1 MSMHARN
8 YTVPNHHTPV
18 QAYVKPGTMQRVR
31 WHPGNGHASSMD
43 SRTIAEMLEAAVDA
57 LDHLENST
65 DLLPVL
71 DHLIILADKDPSAW
85 TPMFESILRLLISW
99 HVDQTTS
106 ENARLRIDD
115 VILACSRQW
124 EAQRELGKSLLESFL
139 TDLEDIMPD
148 QDTDPVIVE
157 DITPLLRCFV
167 VIAKAWTSNT
177 VLTPDIVGKILHPQK
192 AFMRLRWKL
201 CLESPELHRAS
212 FDIAILALTLTN
224 TTPSNQSAI
233 MSPTRSE
240 KLWLLLYNE
249 MKAIMDGYPSDSS
262 LTKELPLNLIYDAL
276 NQVLEGYATS
286 SPESEGSLPVNQTQ
300 KHYLHAWLE
309 LGHEAD
315 LDIKDLEGSAL
326 GFALNLTRQFITK
339 WSLLPTSL
347 KTCTIAWR
355 VDILKCAN
363 EMSGEFSELPSW
375 TLLRQALGCD
385 LEKLLMI
392 AGSDANEDI
401 RGLLSNIFLLYF
413 KTFGSIHQSAMLFSK
428 LADRIPDICPNVSGS
443 WRNVLF
449 HANPF
454 AFALLCSTSTSSES
468 QRILKL
474 NILKTPNSGTFRHY
488 HFTTVLESFNP
499 LTNNT
504 SPSNELVE
512 TDSGSRANDVLE
524 HHDAF
529 LRLLH
534 ASQGYDFLARIN
546 AESGED
552 VLLRQDLNAVQYS
565 SNLLT
570 YWACW
575 EAARYCMLSRLRTPY
590 GGPQQTFD
598 AFERLLN
605 HLLSAPQIQD
615 VGEKMTRMSQLRD
628 YLCLLD
634 RLELQIYNASTGSSL
649 GILPSAPRSS
659 VLFFRANR
667 KVCDEWYSRVRNRLI
682 EGAKLTGEHALLVRH
697 GFTALSNHFNTLC
710 KGAVGDIILWLDE
723 LERYLADLVGSLLVL
738 DGSDAISGLYTWC
751 RRAIKDLVRHSTK
764 SKHARP
770 ESKFRNANLTDNQTA
785 ALSQVS
791 LDWINAAVLRSQCR
805 YEEAAAEAQK
815 IFNTEAPSE
824 PSPPTE
830 HLVSQIV
837 SSYSDIADYD
847 SLLSFL
853 DTIPQGSFSDQTVL
867 WSEPNITLG
876 FEELRTG
883 DPDKAWQYLEEFYAD
898 ESCAQDRRSATLEYE
913 MAVGQVYVFTARAL
927 LETHQATDQLERYRL
942 ASLDCANP
950 VAKYLVEGN
959 LEDAKSIM
967 LDVMMLNTPV
977 CQIRT
982 SLEEFMTT
990 VSEIPRELRMRYL
1003 RKDLHYWT
1011 RLDALVDLAKQQF
1024 ELARHNSD
1032 PFNTTTATTTTLE
1045 DDRFCA
1051 TVEEFKLL
1059 LSKVARTTDCHHYT
1073 SNIFR
1078 VCQGA
1083 IAPGIRFEGAKAAMA
1098 RHDYNSALLTSM
1110 SILDD
1115 LKSYTQSLTGE
1126 TSSDDGKRQEEMSVL
1141 ASKIYLKLA
1150 KWSRSSKPGL
1160 SAEDVDLYKR
1170 LLGFD
1175 LDPEVSKQTR
1185 IENITA
1191 ECLQRAIDI
1200 GPSHRKAWFAF
1211 GSHHYKQGWGIL
1223 DDLGSFRLS
1232 HPVAKRASADLA
1244 SALAPLRVRD
1254 VNGHIKAIFG
1264 IFVRQCASAQPF
1276 DSVTTFSIMESQLH
1290 KLPGFTEKVVADVL
1304 GVFHNLLKS
1313 ILEAYRL
1320 SVMSYFRF
1328 LQFTSEE
1335 YQCEAARTAKEA
1347 RKAYSLH
1354 RSAWEEPA
1362 SSVVSDEITA
1372 TLRLLRLL
1380 AKHGGQLH
1388 DLYAEN
1394 LKDINVHPWTNIIP
1408 QLFARLDHPEASV
1421 QSLIADLLRQ
1431 IGEQSP
1437 QLIVFHCVVAAN
1449 SAHNSAIQKELMAK
1463 IHIHLK
1469 QRHPTL
1475 VEEVVRLLRELE
1487 RVTVLREET
1496 WYRKLVGLLPEI
1508 RAKLQS
1514 LTEQYQELSHIKGL
1528 AVEEKDMVMSDN
1540 YQRSLQPVL
1549 SQFDKLRDETLAA
1562 STESNHERWFVDTFG
1577 GRIRNA
1583 LRYLSSPND
1592 WSNLF
1597 YAFSLLKEICSDIGK
1612 ELHSGRVLRL
1622 SDLSPSLAT
1631 LDFSEINIPSRLPT
1645 YGGGGSS
1652 SRDDE
1657 LDIRIQSFDQQVI
1670 VIPTKTKPKKLVL
1683 IGSDGKRYPF
1693 LFKGLED
1700 LHLDERVMQLLRI
1713 TNGMLDRDKEASARN
1728 LNARH
1733 YAVVPLGDNSGMI
1746 EWVES
1751 TVSLFTLFAKW
1762 QHREAMGARWMANV
1776 GAGNAAGG
1784 GGGGGG
1790 ASAAAEEG
1798 GHSAPGGGGPTSGT
1812 NLTAAGNAAAPPQP
1826 PRATDLYHEKVAI
1839 ALKRAGL
1846 PANHPRKLW
1855 PKSILLEVY
1864 QALVNDTPQDLLER
1878 EIWAS
1883 SPTPKEWWGKST
1895 NFARSTAVMSMIGYV
1910 IGLGDRHLDNILID
1924 FRSGDLV
1931 HIDYNVCFEKGKRLR
1946 IPEVVPFRLTRNIM
1960 SSLGVLGV
1968 EGQFRIGCEQ
1978 ALKVMRKNKEIL
1990 VTLLEAFVYDPL
2002 VDWQIDATA
2011 GTAGA
2016 AAAPPP
2022 LSTAAASSPAAMA
2035 PPFPPLGGELTDV
2048 SSRSYVSESSRGG
2061 HDLDDTSSSSLATS
2075 FSGMQL
2081 QGDGNQQQ
2089 QQFSAAPQQHQ
2100 QQQQHQR
2107 NAYAVNILR
2116 RVRHKLEGRDFDPQ
2130 KKSKVTEQVE
2140 RVIQE
2145 ATSIDNLAM
2154 MYEGWTAWI

>member
-1 MSMHARN
+1 MLDI
-8 YTVPNHHTPV
+8 VP
-18 QAYVKPGTMQRVR
+18 A
-31 WHPGNGHASSMD
+31 
-43 SRTIAEMLEAAVDA
+43 
-57 LDHLENST
+57 
-65 DLLPVL
+65 
-71 DHLIILADKDPSAW
+71 
-85 TPMFESILRLLISW
+85 
-99 HVDQTTS
+99 
-106 ENARLRIDD
+106 ARLN
-115 VILACSRQW
+115 V
-124 EAQRELGKSLLESFL
+124 
-139 TDLEDIMPD
+139 T
-148 QDTDPVIVE
+148 
-157 DITPLLRCFV
+157 
-167 VIAKAWTSNT
+167 
-177 VLTPDIVGKILHPQK
+177 
-192 AFMRLRWKL
+192 
-201 CLESPELHRAS
+201 
-212 FDIAILALTLTN
+212 ILALRDL
-224 TTPSNQSAI
+224 
-233 MSPTRSE
+233 
-240 KLWLLLYNE
+240 
-249 MKAIMDGYPSDSS
+249 
-262 LTKELPLNLIYDAL
+262 
-276 NQVLEGYATS
+276 ATA
-286 SPESEGSLPVNQTQ
+286 QR
-300 KHYLHAWLE
+300 HYLRAWLE
-309 LGHEAD
+309 LGHETD

-326 GFALNLTRQFITK
+326 GFALNLTRQFIAK
-339 WSLLPTSL
+339 WSMLPTSL
-347 KTCTIAWR
+347 KICTISWR
-355 VDILKCAN
+355 IDILKCAK
-363 EMSGEFSELPSW
+363 EMAKEFCGLPSW
-375 TLLRQALGCD
+375 TLLRQAIGCD

-392 AGSDANEDI
+392 AGSDANENI
-401 RGLLSNIFLLYF
+401 RGILANVFLLYF
-413 KTFGSIHQSAMLFSK
+413 KTFGSIHLSAVLYSK
-428 LADRIPDICPNVSGS
+428 LADR
-443 WRNVLF
+443 LF
-449 HANPF
+449 F
-454 AFALLCSTSTSSES
+454 SS
-468 QRILKL
+468 KL

-488 HFTTVLESFNP
+488 HFTTVLESFSP
-499 LTNNT
+499 PNNSASQLNDNT
-504 SPSNELVE
+504 E
-512 TDSGSRANDVLE
+512 TESGPKSDDVLE
-524 HHDAF
+524 YHDVF

-534 ASQGYDFLARIN
+534 ASQGYDFLAKVN
-546 AESGED
+546 AESGD
-552 VLLRQDLNAVQYS
+552 DILLRQDLNAVQYS

-605 HLLSAPQIQD
+605 HLLQAPQNQNLS
-615 VGEKMTRMSQLRD
+615 EKMTSISQLRD

-634 RLELQIYNASTGSSL
+634 RLELQIYNASTGTSL

-659 VLFFRANR
+659 VLFFRTNR
-667 KVCDEWYSRVRNRLI
+667 KVCEEWYSRVRNRLI
-682 EGAKLTGEHALLVRH
+682 EGAKLTGEHALVVRH
-697 GFTALSNHFNTLC
+697 GFIALSNHFNTLY
-710 KGAVGDIILWLDE
+710 KGAVGDIIPWLDE

-770 ESKFRNANLTDNQTA
+770 DSRFRNANLTDNQTA
-785 ALSQVS
+785 ALSQIS

-815 IFNTEAPSE
+815 VFNSEATSE
-824 PSPPTE
+824 PNPPTE

-847 SLLSFL
+847 SLLSFI
-853 DTIPQGSFSDQTVL
+853 DSIPQGSFADQTVL
-867 WSEPNITLG
+867 WSEPNITFG
-876 FEELRTG
+876 FEEMRTG
-883 DPDKAWQYLEEFYAD
+883 DYDKAWQYLEEFYVD
-898 ESCAQDRRSATLEYE
+898 ESRTQDRRSATLEYE

-927 LETHQATDQLERYRL
+927 LETQQSIDQLERYRITC
-942 ASLDCANP
+942 LDSALP
-950 VAKYLVEGN
+950 VAKYLVERNMEG
-959 LEDAKSIM
+959 AKSIM
-967 LDVMMLNTPV
+967 LDIMMLNTPV
-977 CQIRT
+977 SQIRS

-990 VSEIPRELRMRYL
+990 INEIPRELRTRHL

-1024 ELARHNSD
+1024 EVARQQSLRNE
-1032 PFNTTTATTTTLE
+1032 TTVE
-1045 DDRFCA
+1045 DENFLA

-1078 VCQGA
+1078 VCHGA
-1083 IAPGIRFEGAKAAMA
+1083 IVPGIRFEGAKAAMA
-1098 RHDYNSALLTSM
+1098 RHDYSSALLTSM

-1115 LKSYTQSLTGE
+1115 LKSYTQSLTAE

-1175 LDPEVSKQTR
+1175 LDPEVSSQTR
-1185 IENITA
+1185 IEHITA

-1200 GPSHRKAWFAF
+1200 GPSYRKAWFAY

-1232 HPVAKRASADLA
+1232 HPVAKRASTDLVNV
-1244 SALAPLRVRD
+1244 LAPLRLRD
-1254 VNGHIKAIFG
+1254 VDGHIKAIFG

-1276 DSVTTFSIMESQLH
+1276 DSVSTFSMMESQLY
-1290 KLPGFTEKVVADVL
+1290 KLPGFTETIVSEVL
-1304 GVFHNLLKS
+1304 TVFRNLLNS

-1328 LQFTSEE
+1328 LQFTCQE
-1335 YQCEAARTAKEA
+1335 YQCEAAKTAKAA
-1347 RKAYSLH
+1347 RKTYSLY
-1354 RSAWEEPA
+1354 RSVWDEPA
-1362 SSVVSDEITA
+1362 SPVVSDEITA

-1421 QSLIADLLRQ
+1421 QSLLADLLCQ
-1431 IGEQSP
+1431 IGEQCP

-1463 IHIHLK
+1463 IQIHLK

-1475 VEEVVRLLRELE
+1475 VEEVVRLLRELD
-1487 RVTVLREET
+1487 RVTVLWEET
-1496 WYRKLVGLLPEI
+1496 WYRKLAGLLPEV

-1514 LTEQYQELSHIKGL
+1514 LTEQYQELNHIAGL
-1528 AVEEKDMVMSDN
+1528 AVDEKDMVMSDN
-1540 YQRSLQPVL
+1540 YQRTLQPIL
-1549 SQFDKLRDETLAA
+1549 SQFDRLWEETLTVPA
-1562 STESNHERWFVDTFG
+1562 ESNHERWFADTFG
-1577 GRIRNA
+1577 GRIKNA

-1597 YAFSLLKEICSDIGK
+1597 YAFNLLKEICADIGK
-1612 ELHSGRVLRL
+1612 ELHSGRVLQL
-1622 SDLSPSLAT
+1622 SDLSPGLTS
-1631 LDFSEINIPSRLPT
+1631 LDFSKINIPSRLPT
-1645 YGGGGSS
+1645 YSEGSS

-1657 LDIRIQSFDQQVI
+1657 LDIRIQSFEQQVI

-1700 LHLDERVMQLLRI
+1700 LHLDERVMQLLKI
-1713 TNGMLDRDKEASARN
+1713 TNGMLDRDKEASTRN

-1733 YAVVPLGDNSGMI
+1733 YAVVPLSDNSGMI

-1762 QHREAMGARWMANV
+1762 QHREAICSRWMANI
-1776 GAGNAAGG
+1776 GTGNAAGA
-1784 GGGGGG
+1784 G
-1790 ASAAAEEG
+1790 APEDANQ
-1798 GHSAPGGGGPTSGT
+1798 SAPGGGGQSSAT
-1812 NLTAAGNAAAPPQP
+1812 NLGAGQAAPPQP
-1826 PRATDLYHEKVAI
+1826 VRATDLYHEKVAA

-1864 QALVNDTPQDLLER
+1864 QNLVNETPHDLLER

-1883 SPTPKEWWGKST
+1883 SPTPMEWWRKST

-1924 FRSGDLV
+1924 FRNGDLV

-1960 SSLGVLGV
+1960 SGLGVLGV

-2002 VDWQIDATA
+2002 VDWQIDTNTASTALPLGATA
-2011 GTAGA
+2011 M
-2016 AAAPPP
+2016 
-2022 LSTAAASSPAAMA
+2022 SAAASV
-2035 PPFPPLGGELTDV
+2035 GGDPTDV
-2048 SSRSYVSESSRGG
+2048 TVASSRSLVSENSRGG
-2061 HDLDDTSSSSLATS
+2061 QDLDDASSSSLATT

-2081 QGDGNQQQ
+2081 NGDSHQQQ
-2089 QQFSAAPQQHQ
+2089 SVPPQQQ

-2145 ATSIDNLAM
+2145 ATSVDNLAM